1 MSGVGVVVA
10 TRRRASS
17 NSFPM
22 SWRGAAAAVTHDD
35 IMSSLVEYNI
45 DDVKRRQTQTLVNI
59 FQGIEDVSF
68 LDHCS

>member
-1 MSGVGVVVA
+1 MGKSLLMQLMRKDGGVLIG
-10 TRRRASS
+10 
-17 NSFPM
+17 F
-22 SWRGAAAAVTHDD
+22 SWGHRGVTHDD